1 MTSRLIKA
9 AQAGDVK
16 ALEELWERT
25 KRFAF
30 TVARRFQPTSSV
42 DAEDLQQCA
51 WLGFYSAVPKYDER
65 HGFLTLLDY
74 YVRRECQTALH
85 IRTSKR
91 DPLTVSYDVPA
102 PDEEHAMVELF
113 EDESLPDSD
122 LPLMGADLV
131 RDVRAAVA
139 ELPERERKLIELRWL
154 GADPLTLNQVSELM
168 GISRQRVSMLEQR
181 AFERLRADPVLQTY
195 APRRSASISQGSG
208 LMRFLT
214 TGTSSTEHQAVSR
227 MRRKDTYASLLES
240 LAAAGHL
247 A

>member
-1 MTSRLIKA
+1 MKQLIQA
-9 AQAGDVK
+9 AQTGDNA
-16 ALEELWERT
+16 ALEALWAQT
-25 KRFAF
+25 QAFAF
-30 TVARRFQPTSSV
+30 TVLRRYVPTVCV
-42 DAEDLQQCA
+42 DSDDLQQCA
-51 WLGFYSAVPKYDER
+51 WLGFFAAVHKYEEQYN
-65 HGFLTLLDY
+65 FLTCMEFCI
-74 YVRRECQTALH
+74 RMECRKALRIH
-85 IRTSKR
+85 TSKR
-91 DPLTVSYDVPA
+91 EPLTVSYDVPA
-102 PDEEHAMVELF
+102 HDEEHAMVELF

-122 LPLMGADLV
+122 APLIGADLV

-154 GADPLTLNQVSELM
+154 GADPLTLDQVSELM

-214 TGTSSTEHQAVSR
+214 TGTSSTERQAISR
-227 MRRKDTYASLLES
+227 IRRKDAYTSLLES
-240 LAAAGHL
+240 LAASGHL